1 MIDFS
6 KTITDF
12 RSHVPGIRD
21 WAYFET
27 GSTGFVP
34 DFVYE
39 GVRRYMD
46 DRYYKAGDSV
56 GI

>member
-27 GSTGFVP
+27 GSTGLVP
-34 DFVYE
+34 DNIYE
-39 GVRRYMD
+39 DISTYRD
-46 DRYYKAGDSV
+46 DR
-56 GI
+56 